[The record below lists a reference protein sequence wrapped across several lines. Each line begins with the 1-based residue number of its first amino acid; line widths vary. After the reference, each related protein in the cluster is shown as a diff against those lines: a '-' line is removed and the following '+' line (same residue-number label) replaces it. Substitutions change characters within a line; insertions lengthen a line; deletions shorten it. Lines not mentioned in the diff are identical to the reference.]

1 MPFGLTNARATFQV
15 YIDDCLRPYIND
27 FAVCYL
33 DDILIY
39 STNEKEHNDHLQKV
53 LDRLRQFGLDCKG
66 AKCQFGGTK
75 ISYFGFIIRAD
86 VVSMESDLIS
96 TIQD

>member
-33 DDILIY
+33 DEILIY

-53 LDRLRQFGLDCKG
+53 LDRLRQFGLDCQG

-75 ISYFGFIIRAD
+75 ISYFVFIIRAD
-86 VVSMESDLIS
+86 EVSMESDLIS